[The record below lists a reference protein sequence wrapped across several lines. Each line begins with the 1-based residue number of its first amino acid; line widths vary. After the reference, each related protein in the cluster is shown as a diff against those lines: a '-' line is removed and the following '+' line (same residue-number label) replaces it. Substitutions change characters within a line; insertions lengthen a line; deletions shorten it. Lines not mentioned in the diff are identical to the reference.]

1 MTGAMFAVMLL
12 LTVACAR
19 MAQQMAAHQN
29 RSVRFWLWAG
39 AMTGPAAPL
48 LLAALPRVRR

>member
-1 MTGAMFAVMLL
+1 MTVTTFAVMLV

-19 MAQQMAAHQN
+19 MAQQMAAYQN
-29 RSVRFWLWAG
+29 RSVRFWIWAG

-48 LLAALPRVRR
+48 LLAALPRVGR